1 MKRASQLL
9 ILTLSILAF
18 SASAQTPQP
27 VRRSG
32 KFPILFR
39 VSTETLEKKAIKRVK
54 PVAPGGAH
62 TSGLVRIRVW
72 IDVIEG
78 KVVTAKV
85 VDGRPLL
92 REAAIKAARQW
103 EWEPVCI
110 VTSRPVRAV
119 GVLNFDFS
127 EK

>member
-32 KFPILFR
+32 KSPALFR
-39 VSTETLEKKAIKRVK
+39 VSSETLEKKAIKRVK
-54 PVAPGGAH
+54 PVAPAGAY
-62 TSGLVRIRVW
+62 TSGLARIRVW

-78 KVVTAKV
+78 KVITAKV
-85 VDGRPLL
+85 VDGPPLL
-92 REAAIKAARQW
+92 REAALKAARQW
-103 EWEPVCI
+103 EWEPICI
-110 VTSRPVRAV
+110 LTSLPVIAV

-127 EK
+127 DK